1 MYGSEVRKAGSGL
14 VLAVGV
20 LMCLAGC
27 GRSEG
32 GPLETPQDRGN
43 AQASD
48 AEGSGTNAILHLSPE
63 SARYIGVET
72 VGSKPDPLPLRLP
85 ARLEFKD
92 GALSEVGAPMAGRVS
107 GVLVHTGDRVK
118 AGDPLV
124 ELSCPDAA
132 SARTTL
138 ATAEAAL
145 REAKAGLDRQDR
157 MMEQGVGI
165 ARDRLEAEVHL
176 EEQQA
181 ELDRAR
187 ATVAFV
193 GEGQGAAVFVRAPIP
208 GIVLN
213 IKATR
218 GATVAPGGDALVEV
232 GDPAQLWVVADV
244 PERELPQIV
253 DGSQGQLDLTSL
265 ADPLQ
270 AKVISIGAVVS
281 SGLRTA
287 PVRMTLESRPEG
299 LRPGMYGW
307 VRLQGNDSTMTLPVQ
322 AVLIKDGKDSVVYVA
337 KDEQT
342 FERRVVTVG
351 RPLDGRVPVVSGLQA
366 GERVVVRG
374 ALLLDG
380 SGEQLL

>member
-1 MYGSEVRKAGSGL
+1 MYGSVVRKAGSGL

-32 GPLETPQDRGN
+32 GPLETPPDRGN

-48 AEGSGTNAILHLSPE
+48 AEGSGTNAILHVSPE

-72 VGSKPDPLPLRLP
+72 VGTKPDPLPLRLP

-107 GVLVHTGDRVK
+107 AVLVHTGDRVR

-132 SARTTL
+132 SARNAL
-138 ATAEAAL
+138 ASAGAAL
-145 REAKAGLDRQDR
+145 REAQAGLDRQDR

-165 ARDRLEAEVHL
+165 ARDRLAAEIHL
-176 EEQQA
+176 EEAQA
-181 ELDRAR
+181 EVERAR
-187 ATVAFV
+187 ATAAFV
-193 GEGQGAAVFVRAPIP
+193 GVGEGAAVTVRAPIA
-208 GIVLN
+208 GIVLS

-218 GATVAPGGDALVEV
+218 GATVAEGGDPLVEV

-253 DGSQGQLDLTSL
+253 NGAQGQLEL
-265 ADPLQ
+265 ATFASPLEGR
-270 AKVISIGAVVS
+270 VISIGSVVS
-281 SGLRTA
+281 TGLRSA
-287 PVRMTLESRPEG
+287 PVRMTLESHPEG

-307 VRLQGNDSTMTLPVQ
+307 VRLQAGADAVTLPVE